1 MRLIACW
8 VGEKYEF
15 IIHLSLLIME
25 TSKRSVGILTFHASH
40 NYGSMLQAHA
50 LQYVV
55 VKLGYTCEII
65 NFRKK
70 EQLKMYA
77 PIHKRGSLLQRLV
90 RTVTLFPYLKG
101 CNEKYRLFEEF
112 MQQYMN
118 LSPDI
123 YHTLEDVEKAGLQY
137 DYYITGSD
145 QIWNP
150 ICWDF
155 DWVYFL
161 PFVEK
166 GKKIAYAPSM
176 GGMKDAIEAD
186 YIPKMKR
193 YIESYDALS
202 VRELGTVQKMST
214 FIDRDLKMV
223 LDPTLLVDVEH
234 WNEMIDP
241 QPLVAGEYLFLYAPV
256 FNLPTFEMVRR
267 IADRLKLK
275 VVISQLYGREITY
288 KYRDFMIYAAVGPKE
303 FLNLC
308 KNARLVCGNS
318 FHLIVFSILLKVP
331 FLAVNGL
338 SDNRISDLLH
348 KTGLEGRAISN
359 KNFDEA
365 IGNAFSLTFEEAQQ
379 RLDEER
385 KSSINYLMKS
395 LNLI

>member
-1 MRLIACW
+1 
-8 VGEKYEF
+8 
-15 IIHLSLLIME
+15 ME

-166 GKKIAYAPSM
+166 GKKIAEILQTCLVEELKPAKTRTAKSNDNYYLLKNVPCPIVIVECGFLSNWEEAELLCTEAYQ
-176 GGMKDAIEAD
+176 KRVADA
-186 YIPKMKR
+186 
-193 YIESYDALS
+193 
-202 VRELGTVQKMST
+202 
-214 FIDRDLKMV
+214 
-223 LDPTLLVDVEH
+223 
-234 WNEMIDP
+234 
-241 QPLVAGEYLFLYAPV
+241 VARGILEYL
-256 FNLPTFEMVRR
+256 
-267 IADRLKLK
+267 D
-275 VVISQLYGREITY
+275 S
-288 KYRDFMIYAAVGPKE
+288 
-303 FLNLC
+303 
-308 KNARLVCGNS
+308 
-318 FHLIVFSILLKVP
+318 VP
-331 FLAVNGL
+331 
-338 SDNRISDLLH
+338 
-348 KTGLEGRAISN
+348 
-359 KNFDEA
+359 
-365 IGNAFSLTFEEAQQ
+365 
-379 RLDEER
+379 
-385 KSSINYLMKS
+385 
-395 LNLI
+395 